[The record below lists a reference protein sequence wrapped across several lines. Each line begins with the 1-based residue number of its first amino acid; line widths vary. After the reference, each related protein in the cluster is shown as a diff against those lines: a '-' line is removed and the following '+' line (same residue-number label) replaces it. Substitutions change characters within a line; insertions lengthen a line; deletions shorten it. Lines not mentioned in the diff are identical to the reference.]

1 MALAFVAIMYS
12 WGLSHKLQ
20 IATAINFNYD
30 LLLLP
35 YLPREQKLIV
45 YKQKVDM
52 IWRLYLNF
60 QCYMTGMSAKVHC
73 SALQNILSSIRKDA
87 EYSSNSCVHL

>member
-1 MALAFVAIMYS
+1 MALAFVAVMHS

-45 YKQKVDM
+45 YKQKADIIQYNIFEDFISTYRHLGQTLFKLSM
-52 IWRLYLNF
+52 FHDWIH
-60 QCYMTGMSAKVHC
+60 GMSAKVHC
-73 SALQNILSSIRKDA
+73 
-87 EYSSNSCVHL
+87 